1 MDDFDLLSLFTEEV
15 VQAHEQIEKE
25 DEPYYEEPS
34 PTMYV
39 PMYSPFRVINDSYTT
54 Y

>member
-1 MDDFDLLSLFTEEV
+1 MDDFNLLELFSEEV

-25 DEPYYEEPS
+25 DEPHYEEPS
-34 PTMYV
+34 PSLYSAI
-39 PMYSPFRVINDSYTT
+39 YSPFRNNSYTFAS

>member
-15 VQAHEQIEKE
+15 VQSHKQIEKE
-25 DEPYYEEPS
+25 DEPHYEEPS
-34 PTMYV
+34 PSLYG
-39 PMYSPFRVINDSYTT
+39 PIYSPFRVTNDSYTT